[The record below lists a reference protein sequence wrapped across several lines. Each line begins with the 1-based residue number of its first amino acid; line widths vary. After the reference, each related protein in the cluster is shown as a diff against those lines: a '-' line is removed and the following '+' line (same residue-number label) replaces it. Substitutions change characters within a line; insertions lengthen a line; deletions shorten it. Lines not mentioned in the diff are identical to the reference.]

1 MSIARNAALLSAN
14 FVAAIMC
21 ISLNRET
28 FKSFPFPAA
37 LTTLHYAVAA
47 IAIEFVHV
55 AGGFEKR
62 PVPLTQRHNF
72 YLLVCCWSACNALS
86 NVSLDRNSVGFYQL
100 VKILVTPSLVAFD
113 FVVYGRRTTLLQG
126 VALVLACLGVG
137 VASVDDVQV
146 NAYGALIA
154 CSAVITAAAQKVLNM
169 HVQQVGGL
177 SALQV
182 LSNALPAM
190 TLLSLAYVPLLD
202 RDLPHLTTCDWASV
216 RTFGFI
222 LASALAALAATTSA
236 TAIFGL
242 ISALAHVLLGQVKT
256 CSVIVVGAL
265 FYDAPPTPQGM
276 AGAALALLAITGFS
290 LLRLPAIGAAAAN
303 DDVRSATASVVA
315 LRLLASEEGEGE
327 DSEARLLSNASAFE
341 APTGVQEGST
351 K

>member
-202 RDLPHLTTCDWASV
+202 RDLPHLATCDWVRFSRQTEMKIGISRCGRHTVEIQTSSVDVQLARASPLLPRHSPPPV
-216 RTFGFI
+216 A
-222 LASALAALAATTSA
+222 LASS
-236 TAIFGL
+236 
-242 ISALAHVLLGQVKT
+242 
-256 CSVIVVGAL
+256 
-265 FYDAPPTPQGM
+265 
-276 AGAALALLAITGFS
+276 
-290 LLRLPAIGAAAAN
+290 
-303 DDVRSATASVVA
+303 
-315 LRLLASEEGEGE
+315 
-327 DSEARLLSNASAFE
+327 
-341 APTGVQEGST
+341 
-351 K
+351 

>member
-37 LTTLHYAVAA
+37 LTTLHYA
-47 IAIEFVHV
+47 
-55 AGGFEKR
+55 
-62 PVPLTQRHNF
+62 RHNF

-202 RDLPHLTTCDWASV
+202 RDLPHLATCDW
-216 RTFGFI
+216 
-222 LASALAALAATTSA
+222 ATTSA

-265 FYDAPPTPQGM
+265 FYDAPPTPQDSAGM

-303 DDVRSATASVVA
+303 DDVA

>member
-14 FVAAIMC
+14 FVAAILC

-202 RDLPHLTTCDWASV
+202 RDLPHLATCDWVRFSRQTEMKIGISRCGRHTVEIQTSSV
-216 RTFGFI
+216 DVQRYSLHAPHRSS
-222 LASALAALAATTSA
+222 LATLHHPS
-236 TAIFGL
+236 
-242 ISALAHVLLGQVKT
+242 H
-256 CSVIVVGAL
+256 
-265 FYDAPPTPQGM
+265 
-276 AGAALALLAITGFS
+276 
-290 LLRLPAIGAAAAN
+290 LPLPRQA
-303 DDVRSATASVVA
+303 
-315 LRLLASEEGEGE
+315 
-327 DSEARLLSNASAFE
+327 
-341 APTGVQEGST
+341 
-351 K
+351 